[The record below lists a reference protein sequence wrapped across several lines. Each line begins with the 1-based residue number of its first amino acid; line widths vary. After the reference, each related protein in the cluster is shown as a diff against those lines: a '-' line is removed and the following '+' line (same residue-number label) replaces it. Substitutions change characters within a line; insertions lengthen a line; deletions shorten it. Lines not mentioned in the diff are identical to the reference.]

1 MQTNKEMADQ
11 VQQIFMRLFPDV
23 KEVAKAGLQDEVWYN
38 YIKTKID
45 TLTLEEQEICLRYFF
60 ASKLEGT
67 LIKFA
72 KMLTLFSGNK

>member
-1 MQTNKEMADQ
+1 MKTNKEMTDQ
-11 VQQIFMRLFPDV
+11 VRQIFMRLFPDV
-23 KEVAKAGLQDEVWYN
+23 KEVAKARLQDEVWYN

-60 ASKLEGT
+60 ASNLEDT